1 GPKTLAPN
9 AAGVY
14 TITANYTS
22 ASALTVGIDVASSDN
37 TLSAT
42 DSSTQL
48 VSTEITHKAPLRTL
62 SSNAASYTFTFTMPN
77 GATCCTAHTLYG
89 VAAVSR
95 PVAWAHATN
104 FTVYVPPAAPGSV
117 TPSNITQ
124 NSVTLTWTTGNG
136 GEYRALY
143 KVGSAPT

>member
-1 GPKTLAPN
+1 
-9 AAGVY
+9 
-14 TITANYTS
+14 
-22 ASALTVGIDVASSDN
+22 
-37 TLSAT
+37 
-42 DSSTQL
+42 
-48 VSTEITHKAPLRTL
+48 
-62 SSNAASYTFTFTMPN
+62 
-77 GATCCTAHTLYG
+77 
-89 VAAVSR
+89 AVSL

-143 KVGSAPT
+143 KVGSAPTSTTDGTLIYEGSNTTTNATGLSASTLYGFAVFSKVTGQAAY